1 MAQLAPSILSADF
14 SRLGEQVLAVEKAG
28 ADLLHMDVMDGSFVP
43 NISFGAPV
51 IKSVAGKCSI
61 PFDIHLMID
70 RPELRTPDF
79 VTPQTEYIT
88 VHQEACTHL
97 HRVIYQIKELGIK
110 AGVAINPATPVTM
123 LENVLTDL
131 DLVLVM
137 SVNPGF
143 GGQKFIPVALEKIQ
157 LLASYREMMNA
168 SFKIEVDGGV
178 GLHNAALIRNA
189 GADILVAGSAV
200 YGAEDIDARV
210 REFKEKLR

>member
-61 PFDIHLMID
+61 PFDIHLMIE
-70 RPELRTPDF
+70 RPELRIPDF

-143 GGQKFIPVALEKIQ
+143 GGQKFIPVAIEKIQ

-178 GLHNAALIRNA
+178 GLQNAALIKNA

>member
-61 PFDIHLMID
+61 PFDIHLMIE
-70 RPELRTPDF
+70 RPELRIPDF

-178 GLHNAALIRNA
+178 GLQNAALIRNA

>member
-14 SRLGEQVLAVEKAG
+14 SSLGEQVLAVEKAG

-61 PFDIHLMID
+61 PFDIHLMIE
-70 RPELRTPDF
+70 RPELRIPDF

-178 GLHNAALIRNA
+178 GLQNAALIRNA

>member
-70 RPELRTPDF
+70 RPELRIPDF

-178 GLHNAALIRNA
+178 GLQNAALIKNA

>member
-70 RPELRTPDF
+70 RPELRIPDF

-178 GLHNAALIRNA
+178 GLQNAALIKNT

>member
-61 PFDIHLMID
+61 PFDIHLMIE
-70 RPELRTPDF
+70 RPELRIPDF

-178 GLHNAALIRNA
+178 GLQNAALIKNA

>member
-1 MAQLAPSILSADF
+1 
-14 SRLGEQVLAVEKAG
+14 
-28 ADLLHMDVMDGSFVP
+28 
-43 NISFGAPV
+43 
-51 IKSVAGKCSI
+51 
-61 PFDIHLMID
+61 
-70 RPELRTPDF
+70 
-79 VTPQTEYIT
+79 
-88 VHQEACTHL
+88 
-97 HRVIYQIKELGIK
+97 K

-178 GLHNAALIRNA
+178 GLQNAALIRNA